1 MINQLT
7 HLTLW
12 FHTKQ
17 ERLPSFPLELSL
29 LLNPVAPRGA
39 PAPLRGPILYCASP
53 WAGAPG
59 ARGWSSHAAV

>member
-1 MINQLT
+1 MINLLT

-29 LLNPVAPRGA
+29 LLNLVAPRGA
-39 PAPLRGPILYCASP
+39 PAPLRGPIPTGDSP
-53 WAGAPG
+53 WEGAPV